1 MSRAGAVRVLG
12 LRPGQ
17 GLPRAAVDW
26 IADRQAYER
35 VVVLPGTRD
44 APDLLARLA
53 HPPFVPPDPAL
64 SGLAIE
70 IASRLSS
77 GENAT
82 AWAVEAAALALLEDG
97 AVIVPDRSLFRD
109 LISIS
114 SWSMNVSRPPTDG
127 LLVQHLGIAAR
138 MPRAFQ
144 AGAAEALVAI
154 LAGGGAPLSALVRE
168 RRRRAR
174 EDGPVR
180 FRRIAKKSAGLR
192 PFVVYLDLLPAAAAA
207 AAADEGLAEW
217 LRALDG
223 DAATR
228 LLSTAAA
235 IFI

>member
-35 VVVLPGTRD
+35 VMVLPATRES
-44 APDLLARLA
+44 PDLPPRLA
-53 HPPFVPPDPAL
+53 HPPFVPPEPSLFAL
-64 SGLAIE
+64 AAE
-70 IASRLSS
+70 FASRLSS
-77 GENAT
+77 GGAAP
-82 AWAVEAAALALLEDG
+82 AWAAEAAALALLEEG
-97 AVIVPDRSLFRD
+97 AVVVPDGSLFRD
-109 LISIS
+109 LIPIS
-114 SWSMNVSRPPTDG
+114 SWSMNVPRPPTDG
-127 LLVQHLGIAAR
+127 LLVQHLGIGAR
-138 MPRAFQ
+138 MPGAFRDD
-144 AGAAEALVAI
+144 APAALAAI
-154 LAGGGAPLSALVRE
+154 LGGGGAPMRTLLRA

-207 AAADEGLAEW
+207 AAADGGLAEW
-217 LRALDG
+217 LKGLDG

-228 LLSTAAA
+228 LFSTAAA